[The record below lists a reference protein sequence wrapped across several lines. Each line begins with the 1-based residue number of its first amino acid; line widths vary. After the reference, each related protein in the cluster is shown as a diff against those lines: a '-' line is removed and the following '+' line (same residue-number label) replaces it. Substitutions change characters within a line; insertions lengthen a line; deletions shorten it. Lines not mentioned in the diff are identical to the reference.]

1 MLAELDFQPAG
12 KDQVEFLAAVCRQRN
27 GCVLHG
33 FVVFC
38 GDDKRLA
45 LAVFEQRRNMAVF
58 KPLFTLYGHSVAGA
72 GQLVKIQLRIGAGNQ
87 LGNIHP
93 QPLRAFVKVRKVEI
107 LSAAFER
114 FVFGG
119 RDPAYGSHFGNRNF
133 QVFPRPFQPL
143 CDKLCLFHVCV
154 PPAGKNK
161 KGFIRNEMKPEKTSF
176 IPLICRRVHAD
187 PTLLRREL
195 RPCLKNSAGQLEGD
209 KIGGRPLP
217 RNERQLSES
226 R

>member
-1 MLAELDFQPAG
+1 
-12 KDQVEFLAAVCRQRN
+12 
-27 GCVLHG
+27 
-33 FVVFC
+33 
-38 GDDKRLA
+38 
-45 LAVFEQRRNMAVF
+45 MAVF

-143 CDKLCLFHVCV
+143 CDKLCLFHMCV

-195 RPCLKNSAGQLEGD
+195 RPCLKNSAGQPVNADLLSLS
-209 KIGGRPLP
+209 KPLLP
-217 RNERQLSES
+217 LIYHRFRCLSTVFFTAFRLYSAAPMVYNAQKRGENDAE
-226 R
+226 